1 MKKDSKEKNLS
12 ISEKVQG
19 GKNKRLIG
27 IIILIATVIL
37 VAVLFFVTGMY
48 KPVFEFFGIDVQ
60 REYTAEGISVAFTPH
75 GEYKISNADDT
86 IMIFDETGVTGYDD
100 GGVWKWHN
108 DAKFIDPELKSY
120 DDFVL
125 ASDYEG
131 KIVSAFNS
139 KGLLWSKTFDYN
151 VRSAVAH
158 DETGFVTV
166 VTDSEEYN
174 SEVYIIDY
182 KNNSKAVFSG
192 KFVDEYI
199 VNASIS
205 PDCSQFALSGF
216 YPEGDKTV
224 GMIMFLRMSDGE
236 IFSTEIFDGIYP
248 YIEYADNDTLIAA
261 NSESL
266 LAITKTASVET
277 KKDKIKTVWSREN
290 NSNVLLGI
298 DTIVN
303 EGFCASF
310 GSSDEASG
318 NSTVKYFDM
327 NGELSEKNEY
337 SERIHSVKAG
347 RESFVLYSDTS
358 LYFMSKSFKEKSR
371 YGAMSDIESV
381 EFIND
386 ERVFVCMQS
395 RLMIVAFTEK

>member
-1 MKKDSKEKNLS
+1 MLYWRGLDGEVFRMGYDGTPDSFEVFRLNIGNIGS
-12 ISEKVQG
+12 ILEQEDF
-19 GKNKRLIG
+19 L
-27 IIILIATVIL
+27 L
-37 VAVLFFVTGMY
+37 LFG
-48 KPVFEFFGIDVQ
+48 
-60 REYTAEGISVAFTPH
+60 
-75 GEYKISNADDT
+75 
-86 IMIFDETGVTGYDD
+86 DD

-125 ASDYEG
+125 TSDYEG

-139 KGLLWSKTFDYN
+139 KGLFWSKTFDYN

-205 PDCSQFALSGF
+205 PDCSHVALSGF

-236 IFSTEIFDGIYP
+236 IFSTEIFDCFYP
-248 YIEYADNDTLIAA
+248 YIEYADNDTLVAA

-266 LAITKTASVET
+266 LAVTKTASVET

-337 SERIHSVKAG
+337 SERIHSVRAG
-347 RESFVLYSDTS
+347 RESFVLYSDRCISMESPDSIRITS
-358 LYFMSKSFKEKSR
+358 RPSELKYT
-371 YGAMSDIESV
+371 
-381 EFIND
+381 D
-386 ERVFVCMQS
+386 ELLF
-395 RLMIVAFTEK
+395 